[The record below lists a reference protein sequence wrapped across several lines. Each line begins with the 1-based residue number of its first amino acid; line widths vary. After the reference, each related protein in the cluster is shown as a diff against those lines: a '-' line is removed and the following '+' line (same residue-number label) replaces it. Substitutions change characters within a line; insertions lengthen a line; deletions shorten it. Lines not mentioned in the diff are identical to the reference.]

1 MPTFTRPER
10 LKSRK
15 AIGRLFSGGH
25 AYVAY
30 PLRVVWLEVAPDPT
44 LPPSAEQAIP
54 SPAEG
59 GRVGSGHAQIA
70 VSVPKRTFKTA
81 VQRNRV
87 KRRIR
92 EAYRLRKHELFEKL
106 AGRSIVFM
114 VMYIAKEELPFAEI
128 SAGMQKMIRKFPG

>member
-1 MPTFTRPER
+1 MPTFTRQER

-15 AIGRLFSGGH
+15 VIGRLFSGGQ

-30 PLRVVWLEVAPDPT
+30 PLRVVWLEIAPDT
-44 LPPSAEQAIP
+44 
-54 SPAEG
+54 
-59 GRVGSGHAQIA
+59 GRAQIA
-70 VSVPKRTFKTA
+70 VSVSRRTFKTA

-92 EAYRLRKHELFEKL
+92 EAYRLHKHELFEKL
-106 AGRSIVFM
+106 AGRSVVFM

-128 SAGMQKMIRKFPG
+128 STGIRKTIRKFPG